1 MIFLAIAVGWLCRA
15 LAAVAKF
22 VCRAP
27 TRAGSFAVAL
37 KVHLRLRRAAE
48 RNAVPVAAL
57 APGLLYARLRA
68 LPSLQGAAN
77 TSGKCLAAPSFS

>member
-37 KVHLRLRRAAE
+37 KVHLRAEERAAE
-48 RNAVPVAAL
+48 RNSAGVPAL
-57 APGLLYARLRA
+57 APGLQQANNWRCRPSRA
-68 LPSLQGAAN
+68 EQAD
-77 TSGKCLAAPSFS
+77 GKDEPQL